1 MSYIFTIT
9 YNYKAG
15 VSALVEVCIFYYIFY
30 YIGPLEVQSKNV
42 VSGDSSNEE

>member
-1 MSYIFTIT
+1 MSCIFTIT

-15 VSALVEVCIFYYIFY
+15 VRALVEVCIFN

-42 VSGDSSNEE
+42 VSGDS